1 MQREAEKEGNIVKK
15 QNTKLRNNT
24 VFGKSIENPMDK
36 VDVKVVTTRKLF
48 NGLIAIKNENGRI
61 SKV

>member
-1 MQREAEKEGNIVKK
+1 MQREAKKEGNIVKK
-15 QNTKLRNNT
+15 QNTKLRNST

>member
-48 NGLIAIKNENGRI
+48 NGLTAIKNENGRI

>member
-15 QNTKLRNNT
+15 QNTKLRNNA